1 MFSIFSMLGSRQ
13 NRHSAKILTNTVDFI
28 FYFCLSNEEIETGIR
43 LWEMLCFLQFKL
55 DILYKDSHKKRLR
68 KNDGTV
74 HQGQTQY
81 SVSYSGQEQI
91 PSSGQSWK
99 IIRTR
104 PPHWEDFSACLQSA
118 SFIKSLDEK
127 LKPVFVSLFNSP
139 WYVYVQMEE
148 RAFSLCCLRL
158 YERQIGTFLNSSEF
172 WIKYSKVKDQHAISY
187 ILFVQ
192 TFKLCLSAYL
202 FTLEAFNLCDIIKVL
217 IIF

>member
-1 MFSIFSMLGSRQ
+1 M
-13 NRHSAKILTNTVDFI
+13 LTNTVDFI

-43 LWEMLCFLQFKL
+43 LWEMLGFLQFEL
-55 DILYKDSHKKRLR
+55 DILHKDSHKKRWH

-81 SVSYSGQEQI
+81 SVSYSDQEQI
-91 PSSGQSWK
+91 PSSSQSWK

-104 PPHWEDFSACLQSA
+104 PPHWEDFSASSCLQSA

-127 LKPVFVSLFNSP
+127 LKPVFVFLFNSH

-148 RAFSLCCLRL
+148 RSFSLFCLRL
-158 YERQIGTFLNSSEF
+158 CERQIGTFLNSSEF
-172 WIKYSKVKDQHAISY
+172 WKKYSKIKNQHATLY

-192 TFKLCLSAYL
+192 TFKLCLNAYL